1 MRLLFDTFFFYKKS
15 QLEMSGEKHNF
26 LINQKQKTLENSLL
40 QRKRPSYDDE

>member
-1 MRLLFDTFFFYKKS
+1 MP
-15 QLEMSGEKHNF
+15 GEKHNF